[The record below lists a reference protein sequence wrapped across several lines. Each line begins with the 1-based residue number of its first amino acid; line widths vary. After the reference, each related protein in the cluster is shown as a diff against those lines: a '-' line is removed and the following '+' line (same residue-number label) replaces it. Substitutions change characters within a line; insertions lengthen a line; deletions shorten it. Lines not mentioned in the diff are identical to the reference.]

1 MKILKPIAMLF
12 IMLLFISC
20 TGDSDNNEPDP
31 VNVDDTNL
39 SAIEAE
45 ILQLVNNHRRSQG
58 SGTLE
63 HNDIAYE
70 AALEHTNYMISQ
82 GRISHDNF
90 SQRAD
95 ELYQRIPFQT
105 IAENVAFRYP
115 TAEAIVEAWLNS
127 SGHRQNIEGNFTHTA
142 ICARKD
148 SNGDY
153 YFTQLFYRL

>member
-20 TGDSDNNEPDP
+20 TGDSDNNEPNP

-63 HNDIAYE
+63 HNEIAYE

-82 GRISHDNF
+82 
-90 SQRAD
+90 
-95 ELYQRIPFQT
+95 
-105 IAENVAFRYP
+105 
-115 TAEAIVEAWLNS
+115 
-127 SGHRQNIEGNFTHTA
+127 EGSVMIIFHKERMNY
-142 ICARKD
+142 IRGSLSRPLQKM
-148 SNGDY
+148 
-153 YFTQLFYRL
+153 